1 MIALLP
7 ECAIFGKPLEVP
19 GGMEQPV
26 NWRSKP
32 VREITPIPFS
42 ASKKLDNHHGLKL
55 ASASEVFLAPVA
67 FLGAERRGLWRPQRL
82 HGGMASMYPKPPLR

>member
-32 VREITPIPFS
+32 VREITPIPFFGVQKAGQPS
-42 ASKKLDNHHGLKL
+42 WAKARICK
-55 ASASEVFLAPVA
+55 
-67 FLGAERRGLWRPQRL
+67 
-82 HGGMASMYPKPPLR
+82 